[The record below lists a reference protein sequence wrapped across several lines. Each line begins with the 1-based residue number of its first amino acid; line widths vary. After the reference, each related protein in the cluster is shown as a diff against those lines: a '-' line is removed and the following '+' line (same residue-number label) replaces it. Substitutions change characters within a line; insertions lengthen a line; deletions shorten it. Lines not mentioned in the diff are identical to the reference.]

1 MKLEEVL
8 IFFRD
13 NGYHVS
19 DRYINLHN
27 NSFIEIKNGLLTIQT
42 IACPFVYEYLVGNIY
57 LKSIKHISVNRGT
70 LYIKVENDMG
80 TVLIEVKA

>member
-57 LKSIKHISVNRGT
+57 LKYIENISLHDGILKMTIVNDIGIVHIE
-70 LYIKVENDMG
+70 IM
-80 TVLIEVKA
+80 A